1 MNEEQ
6 TTNENEINEA
16 AAVEAVEAPDA
27 VESPRVVESPVAT
40 TKVAMDAKQG
50 GKPSFW
56 QTRYGVVLAAPSKT
70 IMARSL
76 AEYGEWIEQELDTI
90 GALLDEGHV
99 ALEYGAEY
107 GAQTLLLSQLVGT
120 SGQVYV
126 VEPRRFEHIALC
138 STLALNQVR
147 NVYPLHAAL
156 GDSRHATVFLAAAD
170 EQPEET
176 CRQVALDSL
185 RIAKLHLIK
194 VNRAGGLLPMLA
206 GAEGTVRN
214 HRPSIYFRLSNTDL
228 ATEEINTLKSMGYRC
243 WSHLPY
249 LYSARNFAGATSN
262 IFPGWVSQNVIA
274 THKDATEE
282 FVHLHEL

>member
-6 TTNENEINEA
+6 TPADITEATATEEA
-16 AAVEAVEAPDA
+16 ALVEAVERP
-27 VESPRVVESPVAT
+27 AT
-40 TKVAMDAKQG
+40 TMNATADVKRN

-56 QTRYGVVLAAPSKT
+56 QTRYGLVLANTSKA
-70 IMARSL
+70 IIARSL

-90 GALLDEGHV
+90 GALLDDGHV

-107 GAQTLLLSQLVGT
+107 GAQTLWLSQLVGAN
-120 SGQVYV
+120 GQVYV
-126 VEPRRFEHIALC
+126 VEPRRFDHIALC

-156 GDSRHATVFLAAAD
+156 GDTRHASVFFAAAD
-170 EQPEET
+170 DQPEET

-185 RIAKLHLIK
+185 RMAKLNLIK

-206 GAEGTVRN
+206 GAEATLRS
-214 HRPSIYFRLSNTDL
+214 HRPNIYFRLSNTDL
-228 ATEEINTLKSMGYRC
+228 ATEEINALKAMGYRC

-249 LYSARNFAGATSN
+249 LYSAGNFAGTTKN

-282 FVHLHEL
+282 FGHLHEL

>member
-1 MNEEQ
+1 MNQEQ
-6 TTNENEINEA
+6 TATDSTETTATEA
-16 AAVEAVEAPDA
+16 AQTHAVSP
-27 VESPRVVESPVAT
+27 ESKRN
-40 TKVAMDAKQG
+40 

-56 QTRYGVVLAAPSKT
+56 QTRYGLLLAQESKAT
-70 IMARSL
+70 MARSL
-76 AEYGEWIEQELDTI
+76 AEYGEWIEQELDTL

-107 GAQTLLLSQLVGT
+107 GAQTLWLSQLVGAN
-120 SGQVYV
+120 GQVHV

-156 GDSRHATVFLAAAD
+156 GDSRHATVFFAAAD
-170 EQPEET
+170 DQPEET
-176 CRQVALDSL
+176 SRQIALDTL
-185 RIAKLHLIK
+185 RMSQLNLIK
-194 VNRAGGLLPMLA
+194 VNRPGGLLPMLA
-206 GAEGTVRN
+206 GAEATLRS

-243 WSHLPY
+243 WSHPPY
-249 LYSARNFAGATSN
+249 LYSARNFAGSTAN

-274 THKDATEE
+274 THKEVAAE
-282 FVHLHEL
+282 FVHLNEL